1 MKRSQMLA
9 LAGCA
14 TVARA
19 VPARAQSSTTIRL
32 GSIGLEDAAVL
43 YYAQER
49 GFFNRAGVD
58 VALSTFENGGSVS
71 QALLGGAIDIG
82 VTNSGSLASAY
93 VRGLPMVL
101 IQCAA
106 LFTPNS
112 PIAYLVVGP
121 ASGVKSAG
129 DLGGKTIAVSTLHD
143 MVQAATMSWID
154 ANGGDSR
161 NVNFI
166 EMPPGAQAAAITQGR
181 IHGGVIVEPLYTQ
194 NKPNLVT
201 LGRVFEAVNKKLPFQ
216 TLGVVGNKSWVE
228 NNSDL
233 TRRAS
238 QAIRQ
243 AAVWA
248 NRNPAA
254 CSALLAQ
261 YTKISETVITAY
273 PRIQFAESNN
283 AMLVQPVIDM
293 LDRFHFLP
301 QGFNAASLFAPGT
314 L

>member
-1 MKRSQMLA
+1 
-9 LAGCA
+9 
-14 TVARA
+14 
-19 VPARAQSSTTIRL
+19 
-32 GSIGLEDAAVL
+32 
-43 YYAQER
+43 
-49 GFFNRAGVD
+49 
-58 VALSTFENGGSVS
+58 
-71 QALLGGAIDIG
+71 
-82 VTNSGSLASAY
+82 
-93 VRGLPMVL
+93 
-101 IQCAA
+101 
-106 LFTPNS
+106 
-112 PIAYLVVGP
+112 
-121 ASGVKSAG
+121 
-129 DLGGKTIAVSTLHD
+129 
-143 MVQAATMSWID
+143 MSWID

-161 NVNFI
+161 GVNFI
-166 EMPPGAQAAAITQGR
+166 EMPPGLQAAAITQGR

-228 NNSDL
+228 NNNDL

-254 CSALLAQ
+254 CSPLLAQ
-261 YTKISETVITAY
+261 YTKISETIITAY
-273 PRIQFAESNN
+273 PRIQFAESNS